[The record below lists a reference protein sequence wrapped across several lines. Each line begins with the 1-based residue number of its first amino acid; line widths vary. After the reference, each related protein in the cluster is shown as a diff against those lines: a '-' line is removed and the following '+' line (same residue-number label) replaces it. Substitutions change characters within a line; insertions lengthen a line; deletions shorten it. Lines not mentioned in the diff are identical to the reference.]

1 MITWRAT
8 GIYMPVTHLSR
19 LADTS
24 CDLQIPKLG
33 DILLRPLYRQLRQN
47 STKSRR
53 MRAVIWLEI
62 LELLALDP
70 LVHVELV
77 SSTISI
83 KVCL

>member
-1 MITWRAT
+1 
-8 GIYMPVTHLSR
+8 MPVTHLSR
-19 LADTS
+19 LADNS
-24 CDLQIPKLG
+24 CDLRIPKLG
-33 DILLRPLYRQLRQN
+33 NILLRPLYRQLRQN